1 MELLLRYVGNP
12 KYLPQLLDIL
22 KIAVAHMCA
31 LFWQCQADLL
41 VVGNSV
47 SKWGEI
53 GML

>member
-1 MELLLRYVGNP
+1 MGETKVSSTIARYIKNSVT
-12 KYLPQLLDIL
+12 
-22 KIAVAHMCA
+22 HMCA

-41 VVGNSV
+41 VISNSV